1 VLQPTELPKPPKK
14 TKTNVKN
21 ILIKMAAQTGEVIQH
36 RMQIERLCGALK
48 PGNFG
53 WAVTPLPPPGGLKT
67 PSNNSIWG

>member
-1 VLQPTELPKPPKK
+1 
-14 TKTNVKN
+14 
-21 ILIKMAAQTGEVIQH
+21 MAAQTGEVIQH
-36 RMQIERLCGALK
+36 CMQIERLCGALK

>member
-1 VLQPTELPKPPKK
+1 MT
-14 TKTNVKN
+14 
-21 ILIKMAAQTGEVIQH
+21 AQTGEVIQH
-36 RMQIERLCGALK
+36 CMQIERLCGALK